1 VDHVP
6 RQYIFPI
13 FSIAEQN
20 HAISESRYPKMLATA
35 FFLKQTKGF
44 DTELQQKLFDSL
56 SLSPESVLLSH

>member
-1 VDHVP
+1 
-6 RQYIFPI
+6 
-13 FSIAEQN
+13 
-20 HAISESRYPKMLATA
+20 MLATA